1 MNITSRDTFGSNTMP
16 RHGNTMLPN
25 GFTPQNST
33 VSPSSAPTYGA
44 EPVKRETVEQA
55 HSKTAADTK
64 KSPKATQPKPSQTPP
79 SQKAKPPVFSVHIRS
94 VLAFCQTYRRE
105 LGAAFLALSGVLLLL
120 ALVSYNPADRSNAH
134 VSLSSEQT
142 STVATPRTTNAR
154 VVIPAPATQGEYIVQ
169 NWLGYVG
176 AAVAHF
182 VYNYT
187 VGYSALLFPAIIF
200 FWAFA
205 IIREKI
211 TDRLLLATSL
221 AFVGAAL
228 VASFAGVLQLV
239 QWMPP
244 MRPEW
249 SGSVGQFIAR
259 MLWQIIGTVGAFIVL
274 TLSLIATL
282 FVALDLNIEKS
293 IARFKAEKA
302 RLSAL
307 KTKTQT
313 NIGDAVRAEQAF
325 TQEQAPASNDAASM
339 AAMFTDDVL
348 SAKNYDDYH
357 VEMPPITVSERIAT
371 EPATTERTAT
381 EQQISQK
388 AFAAD
393 DEILSAATA
402 NGRTSFAD
410 AEEPARFMR
419 RTVQSP
425 DITSLRRDLISKY
438 SEDEAHALHAD
449 SVQDQASV
457 LSVPAAIPAPVPIQ
471 PTASSEPAPISLPS
485 APSLAPASLSPSS
498 LSASLVEKRVNNG
511 TGNSPTISVSTPQTT
526 VFTNG
531 FSYPAQASITFVETP
546 KEELSKK
553 NDELDEPISR
563 TTLETNTDTDAQK
576 IPQTPQN
583 RGFSEEERTAHQRNT
598 EHLAGLVAGQVAEE
612 IAQSIATQ
620 VATEVA
626 GRIVSAAMEKAAEK
640 VAEQKIEEQ
649 KIAEQK
655 IAEQNVASDQWL
667 QASALQSLPSSLLQA
682 SLDDVQRDIVTFR
695 NTIAD
700 VEDSPLHITPLAAP
714 VLDVP
719 IMIRNSSNA
728 QNVIPKPMFMP
739 LNDEILREEIRYEP
753 PTLELLVPQEI
764 SDDVSEEELQNNA
777 RILQE
782 KLKTFRI
789 EIENLQVTPGPVVTQ
804 YEFVP
809 ASGVK
814 VSQIENLSDDM
825 ALALKARGIRIIAP
839 VPGRGTVAVEIP
851 NAHATAVRFSSIVD
865 SAEFED
871 SLLRLPL
878 ALGKTIHGD
887 VFTADL
893 AKMPHLLIAG
903 ATGSGKSV
911 GINSIIASL
920 LYKMHPRNLKFVII
934 DPKRVEMTQ
943 YRALANHFL
952 AVCPDIDE
960 KIITDPQNAV
970 IALKSVVAEMTRRYE
985 VLQKVGQR
993 NIVDY
998 NQKIREGKYKDTSDY
1013 VHHEM
1018 PYIVVIIDELADLM
1032 MTASRDVEE
1041 PICRLAQLARAV
1053 GIHLVVATQRPS
1065 VDVVTGLIKANFP
1078 ARIAYQV
1085 ASKIDSRTILDAS
1098 GAEHLLGNGDMLFTP
1113 GGAGKPMRLQ
1123 NSYLS
1128 TDEVER
1134 ICEHIASQEGYSQP
1148 YMLPSVSEK
1157 SQRGGASGTDDDRDA
1172 MFEEAARLVVR
1183 HQQCSTSLL
1192 QRRMKIGYGRAA
1204 RIVDQL
1210 EEAGIIGAMDGG
1222 RGRSILVDSE
1232 AALGAIL

>member
-16 RHGNTMLPN
+16 RHGNTTLPN
-25 GFTPQNST
+25 GFTPQNGT
-33 VSPSSAPTYGA
+33 TSPSSASAYKT
-44 EPVKRETVEQA
+44 EPEKRETATQA
-55 HSKTAADTK
+55 KAAADTK
-64 KSPKATQPKPSQTPP
+64 KTPKAAQSKPIQTPP
-79 SQKAKPPVFSVHIRS
+79 AQKAKSPISGAQIRS

-105 LGAAFLALSGVLLLL
+105 IGAALLALSGVLLLL
-120 ALVSYNPADRSNAH
+120 ALVSYDPADRSNAH
-134 VSLSSEQT
+134 VSLSTEQAQ
-142 STVATPRTTNAR
+142 TVATPRNANAR
-154 VVIPAPATQGEYIVQ
+154 AVTPAPATQGEYIVQ

-176 AAVAHF
+176 ATVAHF

-187 VGYSALLFPAIIF
+187 VGYSALLFPALIF
-200 FWAFA
+200 FWTFA

-228 VASFAGVLQLV
+228 IASFAGVLQLV

-274 TLSLIATL
+274 TLGLIATL
-282 FVALDLNIEKS
+282 FIALDLNIEKS
-293 IARFKAEKA
+293 IARFKAEKT
-302 RLSAL
+302 RLSAF

-325 TQEQAPASNDAASM
+325 TQEHSPASNDAASM

-357 VEMPPITVSERIAT
+357 VEMPPSFTTEQSATQQSAT
-371 EPATTERTAT
+371 EP
-381 EQQISQK
+381 QISQK
-388 AFAAD
+388 AMATD
-393 DEILSAATA
+393 DEILSAASA
-402 NGRTSFAD
+402 NRRTSFAD

-425 DITSLRRDLISKY
+425 DITSLRRDLINKY

-449 SVQDQASV
+449 SAPEQAPV
-457 LSVPAAIPAPVPIQ
+457 LSVPAAMPVQ
-471 PTASSEPAPISLPS
+471 PTASSEPTPMSLPS
-485 APSLAPASLSPSS
+485 APSLASSSLSASSLSASS

-553 NDELDEPISR
+553 NDEPDEPISR
-563 TTLETNTDTDAQK
+563 SALETNIDVQK
-576 IPQTPQN
+576 IPQAAQN

-626 GRIVSAAMEKAAEK
+626 GRIVNEAMEKAAEK

-649 KIAEQK
+649 KVEEQK
-655 IAEQNVASDQWL
+655 IAEQKAVSEQWL
-667 QASALQSLPSSLLQA
+667 QAPVLQSSPSSLLQA
-682 SLDDVQRDIVTFR
+682 SSDDIQRDVGTFS

-700 VEDSPLHITPLAAP
+700 IEDSPLHLTPLAVP

-719 IMIRNSSNA
+719 IMIRNGGNA

>member
-1 MNITSRDTFGSNTMP
+1 MNITSRDTFGSTTMH
-16 RHGNTMLPN
+16 RHGNATLPN

-33 VSPSSAPTYGA
+33 PQPPPLGQDNES
-44 EPVKRETVEQA
+44 VKRKETAKSA
-55 HSKTAADTK
+55 HKTAPKET
-64 KSPKATQPKPSQTPP
+64 SQPTPSPIPKAKLAISGVQLQ
-79 SQKAKPPVFSVHIRS
+79 S
-94 VLAFCQTYRRE
+94 VLSFCRTYSRE
-105 LGAAFLALSGVLLLL
+105 LGAALLALSGVLLLL
-120 ALVSYNPADRSNAH
+120 ALVSYDPADRSNAH
-134 VSLSSEQT
+134 VSLSSEQ
-142 STVATPRTTNAR
+142 SQTVATPHNTNTRA
-154 VVIPAPATQGEYIVQ
+154 VAPAPAQGEYVVQ

-176 AAVAHF
+176 ATVAHF

-187 VGYSALLFPAIIF
+187 VGYAALLFPAVMF
-200 FWAFA
+200 FWTLA
-205 IIREKI
+205 IIREKV
-211 TDRLLLATSL
+211 TDRLLLATAL
-221 AFVGAAL
+221 TFVGAAL
-228 VASFAGVLQLV
+228 MASFAGVLQLV

-274 TLSLIATL
+274 TMSLVATL

-293 IARFKAEKA
+293 IARFRAEKT
-302 RLSAL
+302 RLATL
-307 KTKTQT
+307 RTKTQS
-313 NIGDAVRAEQAF
+313 NINDAVREEQAF
-325 TQEQAPASNDAASM
+325 TQDNLSQANDAAAM
-339 AAMFTDDVL
+339 AAMFTDEVL
-348 SAKNYDDYH
+348 SAKDYDDYH
-357 VEMPPITVSERIAT
+357 VEMPSQPAVQAQAPAKSTMAKSAPASQSEQENT
-371 EPATTERTAT
+371 
-381 EQQISQK
+381 
-388 AFAAD
+388 D
-393 DEILSAATA
+393 DAEILSARTSATSK
-402 NGRTSFAD
+402 TSFAD
-410 AEEPARFMR
+410 ADEPVRFMR

-425 DITSLRRDLISKY
+425 DTTSLRRDLISKY
-438 SEDEAHALHAD
+438 SEDDAHIP
-449 SVQDQASV
+449 QAVNMQEQAPV
-457 LSVPAAIPAPVPIQ
+457 LSAPAAAPAAIEPVVAEPVSLV
-471 PTASSEPAPISLPS
+471 PTPTLS
-485 APSLAPASLSPSS
+485 ASS
-498 LSASLVEKRVNNG
+498 LSASLTEKRVNTG
-511 TGNSPTISVSTPQTT
+511 AGNSPTISVSTPQTT

-546 KEELSKK
+546 KEDLSKK
-553 NDELDEPISR
+553 NDEPDEITP
-563 TTLETNTDTDAQK
+563 TKNTNLVVAEPVLAQAV
-576 IPQTPQN
+576 QN
-583 RGFSEEERTAHQRNT
+583 QGFSEEDRTAHRRNT

-626 GRIVSAAMEKAAEK
+626 GRIVNEAIEKAAEK
-640 VAEQKIEEQ
+640 IAEQKIVEQ
-649 KIAEQK
+649 KIAEQQV
-655 IAEQNVASDQWL
+655 ISEQLTQPVFAAPLHSIG
-667 QASALQSLPSSLLQA
+667 STTFEA
-682 SLDDVQRDIVTFR
+682 SLQEADYADDST
-695 NTIAD
+695 
-700 VEDSPLHITPLAAP
+700 PLGITPLTTPA
-714 VLDVP
+714 LEVP
-719 IMIRNSSNA
+719 IMIRTGNNA
-728 QNVIPKPMFMP
+728 QSVIPKPMFLP
-739 LNDEILREEIRYEP
+739 ANDEILREEIRYEP
-753 PTLELLVPQEI
+753 PTLELLVPQELC
-764 SDDVSEEELQNNA
+764 DDVSEEELQNNA
-777 RILQE
+777 RVLQE

-851 NAHATAVRFSSIVD
+851 NARATAVRFSSIVD

-871 SLLRLPL
+871 SQLRLPL

-998 NQKIREGKYKDTSDY
+998 NQKIRDGKYKDTSDY

-1018 PYIVVIIDELADLM
+1018 PYIVVIVDELADLM

-1134 ICEHIASQEGYSQP
+1134 ICEHIAAQEGYSQP

-1157 SQRGGASGTDDDRDA
+1157 TQRGGASGSDDDRDDL
-1172 MFEEAARLVVR
+1172 FEEAARLVVR

-1210 EEAGIIGAMDGG
+1210 EEAGIIGTMDGSK
-1222 RGRSILVDSE
+1222 GRSVLVDSE

>member
-1 MNITSRDTFGSNTMP
+1 MNITSRDSFGTNTVS
-16 RHGNTMLPN
+16 RNGNTGLPL
-25 GFTPQNST
+25 GFTPQHGANSG
-33 VSPSSAPTYGA
+33 AP
-44 EPVKRETVEQA
+44 
-55 HSKTAADTK
+55 AAK
-64 KSPKATQPKPSQTPP
+64 KPQEKQ
-79 SQKAKPPVFSVHIRS
+79 QKAKPSSDAPKSAPKQASSPKSSGKTPQKSPLSSEQIHA
-94 VLAFCQTYRRE
+94 VLAFCRTYRRE
-105 LGAAFLALSGVLLLL
+105 IGAAVLALCGIALLL
-120 ALVSYNPADRSNAH
+120 ALVSYNPADRANAH
-134 VSLSSEQT
+134 VSLSSEQ
-142 STVATPRTTNAR
+142 SQTVATPQTTSRT
-154 VVIPAPATQGEYIVQ
+154 APATTPQGTDAQAEYVVQ

-176 AAVAHF
+176 ATVAH
-182 VYNYT
+182 VIYNYT
-187 VGYSALLFPAIIF
+187 VGYAALLFPAMMLV
-200 FWAFA
+200 WAVA
-205 IIREKI
+205 LLREKI
-211 TDRLLLATSL
+211 SDRLLLGTSL
-221 AFVGAAL
+221 VLVGAAL
-228 VASFAGVLQLV
+228 IASFAGVLQLV
-239 QWMPP
+239 PWMPP

-274 TLSLIATL
+274 TIGLVATI

-293 IARFKAEKA
+293 ITRFKAEKA
-302 RLSAL
+302 RLSKL
-307 KTKTQT
+307 KTTTKSHIT
-313 NIGDAVRAEQAF
+313 DAVQEEQAF
-325 TQEQAPASNDAASM
+325 TNKADNTSNDAASM
-339 AAMFTDDVL
+339 AEKFTEEIL
-348 SAKNYDDYH
+348 SAKDYDDYH
-357 VEMPPITVSERIAT
+357 VDMPSASEPGKSPQTTV
-371 EPATTERTAT
+371 
-381 EQQISQK
+381 
-388 AFAAD
+388 AD
-393 DEILSAATA
+393 DEVLSARVQNINRQST
-402 NGRTSFAD
+402 FAD
-410 AEEPARFMR
+410 ADEPARIMR
-419 RTVQSP
+419 RAAQSP
-425 DITSLRRDLISKY
+425 DVSSLRRDLISKY
-438 SEDEAHALHAD
+438 AD
-449 SVQDQASV
+449 GNTLAETNTVQSAFHPSLAEETSV
-457 LSVPAAIPAPVPIQ
+457 LSAAAAPIEDVSVAPAPATATPVVASPIVAAPSTTPASVASA
-471 PTASSEPAPISLPS
+471 PTAPAPM
-485 APSLAPASLSPSS
+485 
-498 LSASLVEKRVNNG
+498 EKRVNIGISN
-511 TGNSPTISVSTPQTT
+511 TPSMSVSTPQTT
-526 VFTNG
+526 VFAQG

-546 KEELSKK
+546 KAENDLSKK
-553 NDELDEPISR
+553 NDELKENAP
-563 TTLETNTDTDAQK
+563 ETPFYGLPKQESFSAETITS
-576 IPQTPQN
+576 PQAAPSLA
-583 RGFSEEERTAHQRNT
+583 FSEEELTVHRRNT

-612 IAQSIATQ
+612 IATQ
-620 VATEVA
+620 IATEVA
-626 GRIVSAAMEKAAEK
+626 GRIVQEVMEKAALEK
-640 VAEQKIEEQ
+640 LAVEKLALEE
-649 KIAEQK
+649 AT
-655 IAEQNVASDQWL
+655 
-667 QASALQSLPSSLLQA
+667 LLQA
-682 SLDDVQRDIVTFR
+682 ASKQATGDNAAALASMKSLENFITDERSF
-695 NTIAD
+695 
-700 VEDSPLHITPLAAP
+700 EDELALESAPILAATP
-714 VLDVP
+714 SIVP
-719 IMIRNSSNA
+719 SIPITIRTNA
-728 QNVIPKPMFMP
+728 QSVIPKPMFMP
-739 LNDEILREEIRYEP
+739 QNDEILREDIHYTP
-753 PTLELLVPQEI
+753 PTLDLLVPQEI

-851 NAHATAVRFSSIVD
+851 NARATAVRFSSIVD

-871 SLLRLPL
+871 SQLRLPL

-998 NQKIREGKYKDTSDY
+998 NQKIRDGKYKDTTDY
-1013 VHHEM
+1013 IHHEM
-1018 PYIVVIIDELADLM
+1018 PYIVVIVDELADLM

-1053 GIHLVVATQRPS
+1053 GIHLIVATQRPS

-1078 ARIAYQV
+1078 ARMAYQV
-1085 ASKIDSRTILDAS
+1085 ASKIDSRTILDSS

-1134 ICEHIASQEGYSQP
+1134 ICEHISDQQGFSQP

-1157 SQRGGASGTDDDRDA
+1157 TQRGGSSGSDDSRDDL
-1172 MFEEAARLVVR
+1172 FEEAARLVVR

-1210 EEAGIIGAMDGG
+1210 EDAGIIGAMDGSKG
-1222 RGRSILVDSE
+1222 RAVLLDSE
-1232 AALGAIL
+1232 SALNAVL

>member
-1 MNITSRDTFGSNTMP
+1 MNITSRDTFGSNTMH
-16 RHGNTMLPN
+16 RHGNTTLPN

-33 VSPSSAPTYGA
+33 PPPPAGQNNDS
-44 EPVKRETVEQA
+44 VKRKETA
-55 HSKTAADTK
+55 KSSHKTT
-64 KSPKATQPKPSQTPP
+64 PKETPIAQPKPSPIP
-79 SQKAKPPVFSVHIRS
+79 KAKLALTGVQLQS
-94 VLAFCQTYRRE
+94 VLSFCRTYSRE
-105 LGAAFLALSGVLLLL
+105 LGAALLAIFGVLLLL
-120 ALVSYNPADRSNAH
+120 ALVSYDPADRSNAH
-134 VSLSSEQT
+134 VSLSSEQ
-142 STVATPRTTNAR
+142 SQTVATPHNTNTRA
-154 VVIPAPATQGEYIVQ
+154 VAPAPAQGEYVVQ

-176 AAVAHF
+176 ATVAHF

-187 VGYSALLFPAIIF
+187 VGYAALLFPAVMF
-200 FWAFA
+200 FWTLA
-205 IIREKI
+205 IIREKV
-211 TDRLLLATSL
+211 TDRLLLATAL
-221 AFVGAAL
+221 TFVGAAL

-274 TLSLIATL
+274 TMSLVATL

-293 IARFKAEKA
+293 IARFRAEKT
-302 RLSAL
+302 RLATL
-307 KTKTQT
+307 KTKTQS
-313 NIGDAVRAEQAF
+313 NINDAVREEQAF
-325 TQEQAPASNDAASM
+325 TKDNLSQANDAAAM
-339 AAMFTDDVL
+339 AAMFTDEVL
-348 SAKNYDDYH
+348 SAKDYDDYH
-357 VEMPPITVSERIAT
+357 VEMPSQPAVQAQTAAKSAMAKSAPVSPSAQENT
-371 EPATTERTAT
+371 
-381 EQQISQK
+381 
-388 AFAAD
+388 D
-393 DEILSAATA
+393 DGEILSARTSTTSK
-402 NGRTSFAD
+402 TSFAD
-410 AEEPARFMR
+410 ADEPIRFMR
-419 RTVQSP
+419 RTAQSP
-425 DITSLRRDLISKY
+425 DATSLRRDLISKY
-438 SEDEAHALHAD
+438 SEDDAHIP
-449 SVQDQASV
+449 QAANMQEQAPV
-457 LSVPAAIPAPVPIQ
+457 LSAPAVAPAAIEPVVVEPVVVESPVSLVPTPTPA
-471 PTASSEPAPISLPS
+471 ASELVASTLS
-485 APSLAPASLSPSS
+485 ASS
-498 LSASLVEKRVNNG
+498 LSASLTEKRVNTG
-511 TGNSPTISVSTPQTT
+511 AGNSPTISVSTPQTT

-546 KEELSKK
+546 KEDLSKK
-553 NDELDEPISR
+553 NDEPDEI
-563 TTLETNTDTDAQK
+563 TAAKNTNFVVTEPVLAQAA
-576 IPQTPQN
+576 QN
-583 RGFSEEERTAHQRNT
+583 QGFSEEDRTAHRRNT

-626 GRIVSAAMEKAAEK
+626 GRIVNEAIEKAAEK
-640 VAEQKIEEQ
+640 IAEQ

-655 IAEQNVASDQWL
+655 IAEQQVISQQLTQPVLAAPALLHSIGNMAFEVDAKEADD
-667 QASALQSLPSSLLQA
+667 ANDSALPG
-682 SLDDVQRDIVTFR
+682 V
-695 NTIAD
+695 
-700 VEDSPLHITPLAAP
+700 TPLATP
-714 VLDVP
+714 TLEVP
-719 IMIRNSSNA
+719 IMIRSGNNA
-728 QNVIPKPMFMP
+728 QSVIPKPMFLP
-739 LNDEILREEIRYEP
+739 ANDEILREEIRYEP
-753 PTLELLVPQEI
+753 PTLELLVPQELC
-764 SDDVSEEELQNNA
+764 DDVSEEELQNNA
-777 RILQE
+777 RVLQE

-851 NAHATAVRFSSIVD
+851 NARATAVRFSSIVD

-871 SLLRLPL
+871 SQLRLPL

-998 NQKIREGKYKDTSDY
+998 NQKIRDGKYKDTSDY

-1018 PYIVVIIDELADLM
+1018 PYIVVIVDELADLM

-1098 GAEHLLGNGDMLFTP
+1098 GAEYLLGNGDMLFTP

-1134 ICEHIASQEGYSQP
+1134 ICEHIAAQEGYSQP

-1157 SQRGGASGTDDDRDA
+1157 TQRGGASGSDDDRDDL
-1172 MFEEAARLVVR
+1172 FEEAARLVVR

-1210 EEAGIIGAMDGG
+1210 EEAGIIGTMDGSK
-1222 RGRSILVDSE
+1222 GRSVLVDSE

>member
-1 MNITSRDTFGSNTMP
+1 MP
-16 RHGNTMLPN
+16 RHGNTTLPN

-33 VSPSSAPTYGA
+33 PPPPLGQNNDA
-44 EPVKRETVEQA
+44 VKRKETAKSA
-55 HSKTAADTK
+55 HKTTPK
-64 KSPKATQPKPSQTPP
+64 ETPKAQPQPSPTPKTKLTI
-79 SQKAKPPVFSVHIRS
+79 SGAQFQA
-94 VLAFCQTYRRE
+94 VLSFCQTYSRE
-105 LGAAFLALSGVLLLL
+105 IGAALLALSGVLLLL
-120 ALVSYNPADRSNAH
+120 ALVSYDPADRSNAH
-134 VSLSSEQT
+134 VSLSTEQ
-142 STVATPRTTNAR
+142 SQTVATPHNTNTRA
-154 VVIPAPATQGEYIVQ
+154 VAPAPTQGEYVVQ

-176 AAVAHF
+176 ATVAHF

-187 VGYSALLFPAIIF
+187 VGYAALLFPVVMF
-200 FWAFA
+200 FWTFA
-205 IIREKI
+205 IIREKV
-211 TDRLLLATSL
+211 TDRLLLATAL
-221 AFVGAAL
+221 VFVGAAL

-274 TLSLIATL
+274 TMSLVATL

-293 IARFKAEKA
+293 IARFRAEKT
-302 RLSAL
+302 RLATL
-307 KTKTQT
+307 KTKTQS
-313 NIGDAVRAEQAF
+313 NINDAVREEQSF
-325 TQEQAPASNDAASM
+325 TQDSFSQTNDAASM
-339 AAMFTDDVL
+339 AAMFTDEVL
-348 SAKNYDDYH
+348 SAKDYDDYH
-357 VEMPPITVSERIAT
+357 VEMPSQPVGQNQSAAKSTSAS
-371 EPATTERTAT
+371 PS
-381 EQQISQK
+381 QQENT
-388 AFAAD
+388 D
-393 DEILSAATA
+393 DSEILSARTFTTA
-402 NGRTSFAD
+402 KTSFAD
-410 AEEPARFMR
+410 ADEPARFIR
-419 RTVQSP
+419 RTAQSP
-425 DITSLRRDLISKY
+425 DATSLRRDLISKY
-438 SEDEAHALHAD
+438 SEDDAHIP
-449 SVQDQASV
+449 QAV
-457 LSVPAAIPAPVPIQ
+457 NTQEQAPILSAPAA
-471 PTASSEPAPISLPS
+471 
-485 APSLAPASLSPSS
+485 APSVIEPVALVPTPALPTSALPASS
-498 LSASLVEKRVNNG
+498 LSASLTEKRVNNG
-511 TGNSPTISVSTPQTT
+511 AGNSPTISVSTPQTT

-553 NDELDEPISR
+553 NDEPDENSLAKTVVSEPVP
-563 TTLETNTDTDAQK
+563 LQAAQN
-576 IPQTPQN
+576 Q
-583 RGFSEEERTAHQRNT
+583 GFSEEDRTAHRRNT

-626 GRIVSAAMEKAAEK
+626 GRIVNEAIEKAAE
-640 VAEQKIEEQ
+640 

-655 IAEQNVASDQWL
+655 IAEQQIASEQL
-667 QASALQSLPSSLLQA
+667 IQSAFVP
-682 SLDDVQRDIVTFR
+682 
-695 NTIAD
+695 
-700 VEDSPLHITPLAAP
+700 PLHSFDNTTFEAGAKEADNADNSAPIGSTPLATP
-714 VLDVP
+714 TLEVP
-719 IMIRNSSNA
+719 IMIRTGNNA
-728 QNVIPKPMFMP
+728 QSVIPKPMFLP
-739 LNDEILREEIRYEP
+739 LNDDILREEIRYEP
-753 PTLELLVPQEI
+753 PTLELLVPQELC
-764 SDDVSEEELQNNA
+764 DDVSEEELQNNA
-777 RILQE
+777 RVLQE

-851 NAHATAVRFSSIVD
+851 NARATAVRFSSIVD

-871 SLLRLPL
+871 SQLRLPL

-998 NQKIREGKYKDTSDY
+998 NQKIRDGKYKDTSDY

-1018 PYIVVIIDELADLM
+1018 PYIVVIVDELADLM

-1134 ICEHIASQEGYSQP
+1134 ICEHIAAQEGYSQP

-1157 SQRGGASGTDDDRDA
+1157 TQRGGASGSDDDRDDL
-1172 MFEEAARLVVR
+1172 FEEAARLVVR

-1210 EEAGIIGAMDGG
+1210 EEAGIIGTMDGSK
-1222 RGRSILVDSE
+1222 GRSVLVDSE
-1232 AALGAIL
+1232 AALGAML

>member
-1 MNITSRDTFGSNTMP
+1 MNITSRDTFGSNTMS
-16 RHGNTMLPN
+16 RHGNTTLPN
-25 GFTPQNST
+25 GFTPQNGT
-33 VSPSSAPTYGA
+33 ASPSSASAYKA
-44 EPVKRETVEQA
+44 EPEKRETAAQA
-55 HSKTAADTK
+55 KPAADTK
-64 KSPKATQPKPSQTPP
+64 KTPKATQSKPIQTPLA
-79 SQKAKPPVFSVHIRS
+79 QKVKSPIFGVQIRS
-94 VLAFCQTYRRE
+94 ILAFCQTYRRE
-105 LGAAFLALSGVLLLL
+105 ISAALLALSGVLLLL
-120 ALVSYNPADRSNAH
+120 ALVSYDPADRSNAH
-134 VSLSSEQT
+134 VSLSTEQAQ
-142 STVATPRTTNAR
+142 TVATPRNANAR
-154 VVIPAPATQGEYIVQ
+154 AVTPAPVTQGEYIVQ

-176 AAVAHF
+176 ATVAHF

-187 VGYSALLFPAIIF
+187 VGYSALLFPAVIF
-200 FWAFA
+200 FWTFA

-274 TLSLIATL
+274 TLGLIATL

-293 IARFKAEKA
+293 IARFKAEKS
-302 RLSAL
+302 RLSAF

-325 TQEQAPASNDAASM
+325 TQEQSPASNDAASM

-357 VEMPPITVSERIAT
+357 VEMPPSF
-371 EPATTERTAT
+371 AT
-381 EQQISQK
+381 EQPVTESQISQK
-388 AFAAD
+388 TTVAD
-393 DEILSAATA
+393 DDILSASASA

-419 RTVQSP
+419 RTAQSP
-425 DITSLRRDLISKY
+425 DMTSLRRDLISKY
-438 SEDEAHALHAD
+438 SEDEAHTLHAD
-449 SVQDQASV
+449 SVQEQASV
-457 LSVPAAIPAPVPIQ
+457 LSVPAAMPAPAQ
-471 PTASSEPAPISLPS
+471 PAASSEPAPISLPS
-485 APSLAPASLSPSS
+485 APSLASSSLSASS

-553 NDELDEPISR
+553 NDEPDEPISR
-563 TTLETNTDTDAQK
+563 AALETNAEAQK
-576 IPQTPQN
+576 IPQAPQN

-612 IAQSIATQ
+612 IAQSIAKQ

-626 GRIVSAAMEKAAEK
+626 GRIVSEAMEKAAEK
-640 VAEQKIEEQ
+640 VAEQKVAEQKIEER

-655 IAEQNVASDQWL
+655 ADSEQWL
-667 QASALQSLPSSLLQA
+667 QAPALQSSPSSLLQA
-682 SLDDVQRDIVTFR
+682 SSDDIQRDVVTFS
-695 NTIAD
+695 NSIAD

-719 IMIRNSSNA
+719 IMIRNGSNA

-1222 RGRSILVDSE
+1222 RGRSVLVDSE

>member
-1 MNITSRDTFGSNTMP
+1 MNITSRDTFGSNTML
-16 RHGNTMLPN
+16 RHGNTTLPN

-33 VSPSSAPTYGA
+33 PPPPSGQNNDA
-44 EPVKRETVEQA
+44 VKRKETAKSA
-55 HSKTAADTK
+55 HKTTPK
-64 KSPKATQPKPSQTPP
+64 ETPKAQPQPSPTPKTKLTI
-79 SQKAKPPVFSVHIRS
+79 SGAQFQA
-94 VLAFCQTYRRE
+94 VLSFCQTYSRE
-105 LGAAFLALSGVLLLL
+105 IGAALLALSGVLLLL
-120 ALVSYNPADRSNAH
+120 ALVSYDPADRSNAH
-134 VSLSSEQT
+134 VSLSTEQ
-142 STVATPRTTNAR
+142 SQTVATPHNTNTRA
-154 VVIPAPATQGEYIVQ
+154 VAPAPAQGEYVVQ

-176 AAVAHF
+176 ATVAHF

-187 VGYSALLFPAIIF
+187 VGYAALLFPAVMF
-200 FWAFA
+200 FWALA
-205 IIREKI
+205 IIREKV
-211 TDRLLLATSL
+211 TDRLLLATAL

-274 TLSLIATL
+274 TMSLVATL

-293 IARFKAEKA
+293 IARFRAEKT
-302 RLSAL
+302 RLVTL
-307 KTKTQT
+307 KTKTQS
-313 NIGDAVRAEQAF
+313 NINDAVREEQSF
-325 TQEQAPASNDAASM
+325 TQDSFSQTNDAASM
-339 AAMFTDDVL
+339 AAMFTDEVL
-348 SAKNYDDYH
+348 SAKDYDDYH
-357 VEMPPITVSERIAT
+357 VEMPSQPVGQNQSAAKSTSAS
-371 EPATTERTAT
+371 PS
-381 EQQISQK
+381 QQENT
-388 AFAAD
+388 D
-393 DEILSAATA
+393 DSEILSARTFTTA
-402 NGRTSFAD
+402 KTSFAD
-410 AEEPARFMR
+410 ADEPARFIR
-419 RTVQSP
+419 RTAQSP
-425 DITSLRRDLISKY
+425 DATSLRRDLISKY
-438 SEDEAHALHAD
+438 SEDDAHIP
-449 SVQDQASV
+449 QAV
-457 LSVPAAIPAPVPIQ
+457 NTQEQAPILSAPAA
-471 PTASSEPAPISLPS
+471 
-485 APSLAPASLSPSS
+485 APSVIEPVALVPTPALPTSALPASS
-498 LSASLVEKRVNNG
+498 LSASLTEKRVNNG
-511 TGNSPTISVSTPQTT
+511 AGNSPTISVSTPQTT

-553 NDELDEPISR
+553 NDESDEN
-563 TTLETNTDTDAQK
+563 TTIKNINPVAFEPVLAPVAQN
-576 IPQTPQN
+576 Q
-583 RGFSEEERTAHQRNT
+583 GFSEEDRTAHRRNT

-626 GRIVSAAMEKAAEK
+626 GRIVNEAIEKAAE
-640 VAEQKIEEQ
+640 

-655 IAEQNVASDQWL
+655 IAEQQIASEQL
-667 QASALQSLPSSLLQA
+667 IQSAFVP
-682 SLDDVQRDIVTFR
+682 
-695 NTIAD
+695 
-700 VEDSPLHITPLAAP
+700 PLHSFDNTTFEAGAKEADNADNSAPIGSTPLATP
-714 VLDVP
+714 TLEVP
-719 IMIRNSSNA
+719 IMIRTGNNA
-728 QNVIPKPMFMP
+728 QSVIPKPMFLP
-739 LNDEILREEIRYEP
+739 LNDDILREEIRYEP

-777 RILQE
+777 RVLQE

-851 NAHATAVRFSSIVD
+851 NARATAVRFSSIVD

-871 SLLRLPL
+871 SQLRLPL

-998 NQKIREGKYKDTSDY
+998 NQKIRDGKYKDTSDY

-1018 PYIVVIIDELADLM
+1018 PYIVVIVDELADLM

-1134 ICEHIASQEGYSQP
+1134 ICEHIAAQEGYSQP

-1157 SQRGGASGTDDDRDA
+1157 TQRGGASGSDDDRDDL
-1172 MFEEAARLVVR
+1172 FEEAARLVVR

-1210 EEAGIIGAMDGG
+1210 EEAGIIGTMDGSK
-1222 RGRSILVDSE
+1222 GRSVLVDSE
-1232 AALGAIL
+1232 AALGAML

>member
-16 RHGNTMLPN
+16 RHGNTTLPN
-25 GFTPQNST
+25 GFTPQNGT
-33 VSPSSAPTYGA
+33 ASPSSASAYKA
-44 EPVKRETVEQA
+44 EPEKRETVDQA
-55 HSKTAADTK
+55 KPATDTK
-64 KSPKATQPKPSQTPP
+64 KTPKATQSKPFQTPP
-79 SQKAKPPVFSVHIRS
+79 AQKAKSPISGVQIRS

-105 LGAAFLALSGVLLLL
+105 IGAALLALSGVLLLL
-120 ALVSYNPADRSNAH
+120 ALVSYDPADRSNAH
-134 VSLSSEQT
+134 VSLSPEQAQ
-142 STVATPRTTNAR
+142 TVATPRNANAR
-154 VVIPAPATQGEYIVQ
+154 ALTPAPATQGEYIVQ

-176 AAVAHF
+176 ATVAHF

-187 VGYSALLFPAIIF
+187 VGYSALLFPALMF
-200 FWAFA
+200 FWTFA

-274 TLSLIATL
+274 TLGLIATL

-293 IARFKAEKA
+293 ITRFKAEKA
-302 RLSAL
+302 RLSAF

-325 TQEQAPASNDAASM
+325 TQEQPPASNDAASM

-348 SAKNYDDYH
+348 SAKDYDDYH
-357 VEMPPITVSERIAT
+357 VEMPPSFATERATTEQPAT
-371 EPATTERTAT
+371 EP
-381 EQQISQK
+381 QSSQK
-388 AFAAD
+388 AIAIAAD
-393 DEILSAATA
+393 DEILSVSAST

-419 RTVQSP
+419 RTAQSP
-425 DITSLRRDLISKY
+425 DMTSLRRDLISKY

-449 SVQDQASV
+449 SAQEQASV
-457 LSVPAAIPAPVPIQ
+457 LSVPAVMGIPAAMPVPVR
-471 PTASSEPAPISLPS
+471 TAASSEPAPMTLPAAS
-485 APSLAPASLSPSS
+485 SLSPSSLSASS

-546 KEELSKK
+546 KEEFSKK
-553 NDELDEPISR
+553 NDELDEPSSR
-563 TTLETNTDTDAQK
+563 TALETNADAQK
-576 IPQTPQN
+576 IPQAAQN

-626 GRIVSAAMEKAAEK
+626 GRIVSEAMEKAAEK

-649 KIAEQK
+649 KIEEQK
-655 IAEQNVASDQWL
+655 IAEQKADSEQWL
-667 QASALQSLPSSLLQA
+667 QASALQSSPSSLLQA
-682 SLDDVQRDIVTFR
+682 SSDDIQRDVVTF
-695 NTIAD
+695 NNKVAD
-700 VEDSPLHITPLAAP
+700 VEDFPLHITPLVAP

-719 IMIRNSSNA
+719 IMIRSGSNA

-871 SLLRLPL
+871 SQLRLPL

-1013 VHHEM
+1013 LHHEM

>member
-1 MNITSRDTFGSNTMP
+1 MNITSRDTFGSNTMH
-16 RHGNTMLPN
+16 RHGNATLPN

-33 VSPSSAPTYGA
+33 PPPPLPSGQNNDS
-44 EPVKRETVEQA
+44 VKRKETA
-55 HSKTAADTK
+55 KPSHKTA
-64 KSPKATQPKPSQTPP
+64 PKETPMSEPKPSPT
-79 SQKAKPPVFSVHIRS
+79 SKAKLTLSGVQLQSILS
-94 VLAFCQTYRRE
+94 FCRTYRRE
-105 LGAAFLALSGVLLLL
+105 LGAALLSLSGVLLLL
-120 ALVSYNPADRSNAH
+120 ALVSYDPADRSNAH
-134 VSLSSEQT
+134 VSLSSEQ
-142 STVATPRTTNAR
+142 SQTVATPHNTNTRA
-154 VVIPAPATQGEYIVQ
+154 VAPAPAQGEYVVQ

-176 AAVAHF
+176 ATVAHF

-187 VGYSALLFPAIIF
+187 VGYAALLFPAVMF
-200 FWAFA
+200 FWALA
-205 IIREKI
+205 IIREKV
-211 TDRLLLATSL
+211 TDRLLLATAL

-274 TLSLIATL
+274 TMSLVATL

-293 IARFKAEKA
+293 IARFRAEKT
-302 RLSAL
+302 RLATL
-307 KTKTQT
+307 KTKTQS
-313 NIGDAVRAEQAF
+313 NINDAVREEQAF
-325 TQEQAPASNDAASM
+325 TQDNLSQANDAAAM
-339 AAMFTDDVL
+339 AAMFTDEVL
-348 SAKNYDDYH
+348 SAKDYDDYH
-357 VEMPPITVSERIAT
+357 VEMPSQPVVQAQAPAKSAPASPSEQGNT
-371 EPATTERTAT
+371 
-381 EQQISQK
+381 
-388 AFAAD
+388 D
-393 DEILSAATA
+393 DSEILSARTVTTPK
-402 NGRTSFAD
+402 TSFAD
-410 AEEPARFMR
+410 ADEPARFIR
-419 RTVQSP
+419 RTTQSP
-425 DITSLRRDLISKY
+425 DATSLRRDLISKY
-438 SEDEAHALHAD
+438 SEDDAHIP
-449 SVQDQASV
+449 QAVNTQEQVPV
-457 LSVPAAIPAPVPIQ
+457 LSAPTAAPVAI
-471 PTASSEPAPISLPS
+471 EPVVVE
-485 APSLAPASLSPSS
+485 PASLVPTPAAST
-498 LSASLVEKRVNNG
+498 LAASLMEKRVNTG
-511 TGNSPTISVSTPQTT
+511 AGNSPTISVSTPQTT

-546 KEELSKK
+546 KEDLSKK
-553 NDELDEPISR
+553 NDEPDES
-563 TTLETNTDTDAQK
+563 TATKNTNFVVPEPVVAQAA
-576 IPQTPQN
+576 QN
-583 RGFSEEERTAHQRNT
+583 QGFSEEDRTAHRRNT

-626 GRIVSAAMEKAAEK
+626 GRIVNEAIEKAAEK
-640 VAEQKIEEQ
+640 IAEQKSIEQ
-649 KIAEQK
+649 KIAEQQVISQQLNQSAFAAPAPLYSIGDTAFEANAK
-655 IAEQNVASDQWL
+655 EADVKEAGDASD
-667 QASALQSLPSSLLQA
+667 SA
-682 SLDDVQRDIVTFR
+682 
-695 NTIAD
+695 
-700 VEDSPLHITPLAAP
+700 PLGITPLATPA
-714 VLDVP
+714 LEVP
-719 IMIRNSSNA
+719 IMIRTGSNG
-728 QNVIPKPMFMP
+728 QSVIAKPMFLP
-739 LNDEILREEIRYEP
+739 VNDEVLREEIRYEP
-753 PTLELLVPQEI
+753 PTLELLVPQELC
-764 SDDVSEEELQNNA
+764 DDVSEEELQNNA
-777 RILQE
+777 RVLQE

-851 NAHATAVRFSSIVD
+851 NARATAVRFSSIVD

-871 SLLRLPL
+871 SQLRLPL

-998 NQKIREGKYKDTSDY
+998 NQKIRDGKYKDTSDY

-1018 PYIVVIIDELADLM
+1018 PYIVVIVDELADLM

-1134 ICEHIASQEGYSQP
+1134 ICEHIAAQKGYSQP

-1157 SQRGGASGTDDDRDA
+1157 TQRGGASGSDDDRDDL
-1172 MFEEAARLVVR
+1172 FEEAARLVVR

-1210 EEAGIIGAMDGG
+1210 EEAGIIGTMDGSK
-1222 RGRSILVDSE
+1222 GRSVLVDSE